1 MKKTRIFSM
10 VFAIGL
16 LGLIATGCSSPSNP
30 AVEQNNHNAKSGDL
44 IKFNIKD
51 AKYLATQWA
60 DQVSQESSVA
70 AYIARE
76 AAAAAGEEAETS
88 DEKAE
93 NPFDS
98 LVAVVEGEGGELE
111 QETVMEIPEVVELA
125 AWCVPQ
131 PVRELYSCPYDTAE
145 AKAKGVY
152 TVFAWWIDWWKYT
165 DDTPAPNVGQIM
177 YVKPDGTSVD
187 ILNKDNDVH
196 RHLCTWIKEYDG
208 EDYIQ
213 FDEYGNIFMLVEEE
227 DTNEYAIYRYNPL
240 SDEITSYKLD
250 VGTKNTAEIRNFKV
264 TKDGKWIFMNVM
276 VNKVQNNVYAMKVNS
291 NDKPITMYEFKAKQ
305 APKEATWAVSSIGVN
320 PLTNNVYWYVDEY
333 TDELRPN
340 SGLYVAKKKGDG
352 YSKENITRHCA
363 IGYWDLISVIE
374 HNVTG
379 NKDGTIPKP
388 ATPDYQSVLDYIKH
402 AGGYDDSYQFDLS
415 YFKDKTEVDVI
426 DYEGKETKMDFSGL
440 YKADAE
446 GKVLTDLDAI
456 KYIIDTK
463 YKDAYGTP
471 DWATDPDEETTE
483 WLNRPLFIGVL
494 NDFFLNYWCEPYT
507 EPGKNVLSGIGGYKD
522 AGYALPFSAD
532 GLYVQ
537 PVFPFEIFMHN
548 KEDPKDSFAMSEV
561 YLKSKLARNYNGI
574 IVSNDDG
581 TWLLNDVWSSTSD
594 DNDYAL
600 AFRLAD
606 EDGILVCD
614 QPGKLADLQLK
625 PRWTKETSERESTD
639 PWYKKPVAA
648 SNNVIA
654 ALDNDK
660 KTIWYHT
667 GNTTVDL
674 REKDTTKIQFIYSFT
689 LLEDQLIYNAVKSSG
704 GYVMV
709 SIDLKTKE
717 ATKLPIE
724 KRSESMLGL

>member
-16 LGLIATGCSSPSNP
+16 LGLIASGCGSPNNP
-30 AVEQNNHNAKSGDL
+30 NVKKGKHNAKSSDL
-44 IKFNIKD
+44 INFNIQN

-60 DQVSQESSVA
+60 DQQDEESSRA
-70 AYIARE
+70 AYARKIARE
-76 AAAAAGEEAETS
+76 AGEEA
-88 DEKAE
+88 AE
-93 NPFDS
+93 EEEELPDPIDS
-98 LVAVVEGEGGELE
+98 LVAVVENEEGELE
-111 QETVMEIPEVVELA
+111 EETVMEVPAVLELA
-125 AWCVPQ
+125 DWCQPQ
-131 PVRELYSCPYDTAE
+131 PVRELYTCPYDNAE
-145 AKAKGVY
+145 PGAKGVY

-165 DDTPAPNVGQIM
+165 DETEAPHVGQIM
-177 YVKPDGTSVD
+177 YLKPDGTSVD
-187 ILNKDNDVH
+187 ILNFNNDVY
-196 RHLCTWIKEYDG
+196 RHLCTWIKENDG

-213 FDEYGNIFMLVEEE
+213 FDKSGNIFMLVEEE
-227 DTNEYAIYRYNPL
+227 ATHEYAIIRYNPL
-240 SDEITSYKLD
+240 SDAVDSYKLD
-250 VGTKNTAEIRNFKV
+250 VGARNTADIRNFKV
-264 TKDGKWIFMNVM
+264 TKDGEWIFLNVM
-276 VNKVQNNVYAMKVNS
+276 VNKVQNNVYAMQVNS
-291 NDKPITMYEFKAKQ
+291 TAKPITMYEFNAKQ
-305 APKEATWAVSSIGVN
+305 AANEATWAVSSIGVN
-320 PLTNNVYWYVDEY
+320 PLTNHVYWYVDEY
-333 TDELRPN
+333 TDDLRPN
-340 SGLYVAKKKGDG
+340 SGLYVAKKKGEG

-440 YKADAE
+440 YKADTE

-548 KEDPKDSFAMSEV
+548 KKDPTKSFAMSEV

-574 IVSNDDG
+574 IVANDDG
-581 TWLLNDVWSSTSD
+581 TWLLNDVWNNTIK
-594 DNDYAL
+594 DNEYAL
-600 AFRLAD
+600 AFKLTD
-606 EDGILVCD
+606 EDGQFVCN
-614 QPGKLADLQLK
+614 QPGDLANLKFK
-625 PRWTKETSERESTD
+625 PRWSQENNDRESTD
-639 PWYKKPVAA
+639 PWYKKPFAA
-648 SNNVIA
+648 NNKGIA
-654 ALDNDK
+654 ALSSDLK
-660 KTIWYHT
+660 KIYYHT
-667 GNTTVDL
+667 GDTTVDL
-674 REKDTTKIQFIYSFT
+674 LENDTNRFRFIYSFT
-689 LLEDQLIYNAVKSSG
+689 LLEDQLIYNAVKSDG
-704 GYVMV
+704 GYIMV
-709 SIDLKTKE
+709 SIDLTTRE